1 MTWPQL
7 AKVLLAQ
14 RPARVTRGTWR
25 RLCFTG
31 SRTSVEDFQ
40 EFFHEG
46 ITPVCVALAHY
57 FFADFS
63 PISSVAGT
71 HRASE

>member
-46 ITPVCVALAHY
+46 ITPVCRARALFLRRFLANLFGCLY
-57 FFADFS
+57 S
-63 PISSVAGT
+63 
-71 HRASE
+71 